1 MSATTVLVIGALPG
15 QGRRLRA
22 ALAASGVG
30 LDWLESS
37 RGRGGVRPGYACSIV
52 WTRFCSHQLQAQAI
66 AAAGDAPLLRHGG
79 GLVTM
84 AERILKAL
92 GREA

>member
-1 MSATTVLVIGALPG
+1 
-15 QGRRLRA
+15 
-22 ALAASGVG
+22 
-30 LDWLESS
+30 
-37 RGRGGVRPGYACSIV
+37 
-52 WTRFCSHQLQAQAI
+52 LQAQAI